1 LCHFFLLVPR
11 LTEEAEELRGLFKQ
25 VRQMLITFYRSGLPP
40 ITLLAFTFEVHLAS
54 TTIN

>member
-40 ITLLAFTFEVHLAS
+40 ITLLAFTFEVHLAN
-54 TTIN
+54 TT